1 MKFIVK
7 VYTLAAYLFGVI
19 GSKTLWSLDQ
29 HQPKRISARESDG
42 LNELRKYIYF
52 STIKNSQGLRCAF
65 NLETNGA

>member
-19 GSKTLWSLDQ
+19 GSKTLWPLDQ
-29 HQPKRISARESDG
+29 HQLKRISAWESERFN
-42 LNELRKYIYF
+42 LIKPIYIF

-65 NLETNGA
+65 NLEAIDA